1 MEAKNNNFLRIALY
15 FIFGV
20 LGSIV
25 AGLITFGPIMFSI
38 GPGRQFIMVGIVG
51 SIIFITVRFY
61 KKWIAALIALI
72 FPLALLIS
80 FKVFQ
85 IPLVLGIIFW
95 ALGTGFTLFGIA
107 CLFRTKIE
115 RIPFGKFLLVALALA
130 AFYFL
135 IALLRIGPLVKPFPI
150 SALLM
155 NATFGFM
162 AGGGLG
168 FGIEVGDLLG
178 KLFTK
183 GKAQPVE

>member
-85 IPLVLGIIFW
+85 IPL
-95 ALGTGFTLFGIA
+95 AESHA
-107 CLFRTKIE
+107 CSGQRLKESLSENSCSLHLPWLRFI
-115 RIPFGKFLLVALALA
+115 FLL
-130 AFYFL
+130 
-135 IALLRIGPLVKPFPI
+135 
-150 SALLM
+150 
-155 NATFGFM
+155 
-162 AGGGLG
+162 
-168 FGIEVGDLLG
+168 
-178 KLFTK
+178 LF
-183 GKAQPVE
+183 